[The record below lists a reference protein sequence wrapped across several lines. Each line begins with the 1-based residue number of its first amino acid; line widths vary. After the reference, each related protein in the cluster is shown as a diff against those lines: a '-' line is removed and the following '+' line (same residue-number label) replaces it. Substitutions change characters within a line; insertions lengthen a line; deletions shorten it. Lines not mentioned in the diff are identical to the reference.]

1 MIPRP
6 IILDDLCKEDAMS
19 KPAGGRARRLRHNLR
34 HFAWLCC
41 VCWATAWAALDAPPA
56 GSEPLSQE
64 EVLTRLEALGED
76 AGLSGRQRE
85 QLAAE
90 YRDALAALQERERY
104 RVRLRELEEA
114 AAAAPGRQREIERQ
128 LAEVRAGPDPVPQT
142 AYRDL
147 DRELAEAETRLS
159 KARAQVEVRAGEV
172 EQLETAAPELQV
184 AIDAARDRR
193 QAVAAELAALDVD
206 PGSSQLKQARWVA
219 LQARV
224 AASDARL
231 AALEAELRT
240 LEPRLALASA
250 GLRLAE
256 AEAELAATQVT
267 ALRDRLSGRRD
278 EIVERIRDQASRLAG
293 QAEQAAGP
301 VALEARANAEL
312 AGRLAD
318 LVGRLEGIS
327 EAQRRLRS
335 RLEEVRELR
344 DTAIGQLEI
353 ARAGG
358 ALGRAL
364 HRQRQELPKLAP
376 DPEEIHR
383 RGEVI
388 ALARF
393 EQLELRAERKAR
405 ERIDALLTERL
416 AGLPEAE
423 RETVRPA
430 LREQLELGERLRER
444 LGDAYTTYVAE
455 LTSLDRLARE
465 LVAVTD
471 EYADLLNRDLA
482 WIADARRPGWNW
494 PVAALT
500 PLLATADPGLW
511 GELASAA
518 VRAWQ
523 RQPLPLGA
531 ALLAVALSFF
541 HRRRLR
547 AWLVRFAEPVDDP
560 ERDSFANTLGALLAS
575 LLLALPVPLVL
586 GYAAFLLETGA
597 EGARLVDAL
606 ARGLGAAALVALV
619 LELARVLCRS
629 RGLFDAHLGW
639 PVELRRS
646 LVQSLYWLLPASVAA
661 TLAVAATNALGEHL
675 DTLGR
680 AAFTL
685 GAAALSLFIWRTLHP
700 LSGLLSLYF
709 VAARRHGWQWN
720 LRSLWFGGFALIPVA
735 LALLALAGYYFTAQ
749 QLLVRFCASV
759 VLAALVAVGIQ
770 VALRGLRLFEVRLA
784 RRQAQAHRETSRRR
798 VADGESRGESGVAVE
813 DADRI
818 DVGSV
823 NVQVRTFLKILS
835 VLALAVGLWW
845 IWVDLLP
852 ALAALREIVLWEYLS
867 GSGEQQ
873 TPAAVTAADLGWA
886 LAIGVLTFL
895 AARNLP
901 GLLEV
906 AVLQR
911 LEVDAGARYAANTV
925 SRYLI
930 ITVGVL
936 VVVNLL
942 GLEWGR
948 LQWLVAALG
957 VGLGFGLQEVVANF
971 VSGLIILFERPFRIG
986 DTVTV
991 GSVTG
996 TVSRIRIRATTIT
1009 DWDRKELIV
1018 PNKAFITDQLVNWT
1032 LSDPVLRVI
1041 VPVGIAYGSD
1051 TALARQLLMEVATSN
1066 SRALKDPPPQVWF
1079 MGFGDSSLNFEV
1091 RVFVMG
1097 LPELLPTTH
1106 ELHEGIDAAF
1116 RRHGVEISFPQRDLH
1131 LRSLDPRVAE
1141 LLRGQSLPGG
1151 PEAPPA

>member
-1 MIPRP
+1 
-6 IILDDLCKEDAMS
+6 MS
-19 KPAGGRARRLRHNLR
+19 QPAIGRAYRLRRNLR
-34 HFAWLCC
+34 YFVWCC
-41 VCWATAWAALDAPPA
+41 CACWAAAWTTSWALPL
-56 GSEPLSQE
+56 GSEQLSQE
-64 EVLTRLEALGED
+64 EVLTRLEALPEEPGV
-76 AGLSGRQRE
+76 SGPQRE

-104 RVRLRELEEA
+104 RARLQELEQA
-114 AAAAPGRQREIERQ
+114 AAAAPDRQRKIERR
-128 LAEVRAGPDPVPQT
+128 LAEVRAGPDPVVRA

-147 DRELAEAETRLS
+147 DRELAEAETRLGE
-159 KARAQVEVRAGEV
+159 ARARVEAHAAEV
-172 EQLETAAPELQV
+172 EQLETAAPQLQV

-193 QAVAAELAALDVD
+193 QTAAAEFAALDAD
-206 PGSSQLKQARWVA
+206 PDASRMQSARRVA
-219 LQARV
+219 AGARV

-240 LEPRLALASA
+240 LDPRLALARA
-250 GLRLAE
+250 ELRLAE
-256 AEAELAATQVT
+256 AEVEFAASQVT
-267 ALRDRLSGRRD
+267 TLRDRLSDRRD
-278 EIVERIRDQASRLAG
+278 ELVERIRGEARRLADQAA
-293 QAEQAAGP
+293 QAEGP
-301 VALEARANAEL
+301 VAVEARANAEL
-312 AGRLAD
+312 ARRLAD
-318 LVGRLEGIS
+318 LVGRLEGIA
-327 EAQRRLRS
+327 ETQRGLRS
-335 RLEEVRELR
+335 RLEEVRARR

-364 HRQRQELPKLAP
+364 HRQRQELPNLAP
-376 DPEEIHR
+376 HPEEIQR

-393 EQLELRAERKAR
+393 EQLELRTERRAR
-405 ERIDALLTERL
+405 ARIDALLTERL
-416 AGLPEAE
+416 AGLPEAQ
-423 RETVRPA
+423 RAAARPA
-430 LREQLELGERLRER
+430 LREQLKLGERLRER
-444 LGDAYTTYVAE
+444 LEEAYTTYIAE
-455 LTSLDRLARE
+455 LASVDRLARE
-465 LVAVTD
+465 LAAVTA

-482 WIADARRPGWNW
+482 WIADARRPDWGW

-500 PLLATADPGLW
+500 PLLAAADSALW
-511 GELASAA
+511 GEFVSAA
-518 VRAWQ
+518 MRAWQ
-523 RQPLPLGA
+523 HQPLPLGA
-531 ALLAVALSFF
+531 ALLAVVLSFF
-541 HRRRLR
+541 YRRRLR
-547 AWLVRFAEPVDDP
+547 AWLARLAEPVDDP
-560 ERDSFANTLGALLAS
+560 ERDRFLNTLGALALS
-575 LLLALPVPLVL
+575 LLLALPIPLLL
-586 GYAAFLLETGA
+586 GFASMLFEIGA

-606 ARGLGAAALVALV
+606 AQGLGVAALVALA

-629 RGLFDAHLGW
+629 RGLLDAHLGW
-639 PVELRRS
+639 PAELRRS
-646 LVQSLYWLLPASVAA
+646 LVQSLYWLLPALVAS
-661 TLAVAATNALGEHL
+661 TLTVAATNALGEHL

-700 LSGLLSLYF
+700 QSGVLSLYF
-709 VAARRHGWQWN
+709 AAARRHGWQWN
-720 LRSLWFGGFALIPVA
+720 LRSLWFGGFTLVPVA
-735 LALLALAGYYFTAQ
+735 LAVLALAGYYFTAQ
-749 QLLVRFCASV
+749 QLLARFCASV
-759 VLAALVAVGIQ
+759 LLVALLVVGVQ

-784 RRQAQAHRETSRRR
+784 RRQAHLEASRRGVER
-798 VADGESRGESGVAVE
+798 ESQGELGVEVD

-823 NVQVRTFLKILS
+823 NLQVRTFLKILAA
-835 VLALAVGLWW
+835 LALAVGLWW

-852 ALAALREIVLWEYLS
+852 ALAALRDIVLWEYLS
-867 GSGEQQ
+867 GSGEHR
-873 TPAAVTAADLGWA
+873 TPTAVTAADLGLA
-886 LAIGVLTFL
+886 LAVGALTFL

-911 LEVDAGARYAANTV
+911 LEVDAGARYAANAV

-942 GLEWGR
+942 GLEWSR

-971 VSGLIILFERPFRIG
+971 VCGLIVLFERPFRIG

-996 TVSRIRIRATTIT
+996 TVTRIRIRATTIT

-1051 TALARQLLMEVATSN
+1051 TALARRLLMEVAEANT
-1066 SRALKDPPPQVWF
+1066 RALKDPSPQVWF
-1079 MGFGDSSLNFEV
+1079 VGFGDSSLNFEV

-1116 RRHGVEISFPQRDLH
+1116 RRHDVEISFPQRDLH

-1151 PEAPPA
+1151 PEASPP